1 LSNGRL
7 VGYGAAI
14 AAPSTTSNARAG
26 HLAGEVA
33 LVSGGARGLGE
44 AIVRCLA
51 AEGAA
56 VAVADLDLDGAAG
69 LATELADAGTKAF
82 GLAVDVTDAASFA
95 GAARA
100 AAERFGDL
108 TILINNAGVARAR
121 MAHRMSDEDWNF
133 VNDVVL
139 RGSFN
144 GFKAVAPWFRDD
156 ERGRFRRVVNISSI
170 AYHGGVGGVNYS
182 AAKAGVNGLTAAMAD
197 EWAPYGV
204 TVNAVAPG
212 LIATGLGAAIPDE
225 QKKLMEERIPLKRTG
240 TPADVA
246 AAVAFFC
253 SPDAAFVTGQ
263 VLDVAGGMRHPWIG

>member
-1 LSNGRL
+1 MSNGRL
-7 VGYGAAI
+7 VGYGARI
-14 AAPSTTSNARAG
+14 AFPSTPPNAPGDR
-26 HLAGEVA
+26 LTGEVA
-33 LVSGGARGLGE
+33 LISGGARGLGE
-44 AIVRCLA
+44 AIVRRLA

-69 LATELADAGTKAF
+69 LAAELSDAGADAL
-82 GLAVDVTDAASFA
+82 GLALDVTDAESFA
-95 GAARA
+95 GAAAA

-108 TILINNAGVARAR
+108 TILVNNAGVARAR
-121 MAHRMSDEDWNF
+121 MAHRMSDEEWDF

-144 GFKAVAPWFRDD
+144 GFKAVAPWFRD
-156 ERGRFRRVVNISSI
+156 EGERFRRVVNISSI

-197 EWAPYGV
+197 EWAPFGV

-225 QKKLMEERIPLKRTG
+225 PRRQMEERIPLKRTG
-240 TPADVA
+240 TPEDVA